1 MINYKVNIFY
11 KMFISFF
18 RLIKFGWQNF
28 FRNFWLSLIT
38 IIIII
43 LALVSI
49 SSLLIFNILT
59 DNTLK
64 IVQAK
69 TDVYIDLKPEVK
81 KEQADQL
88 VSSLNQVPSIVE
100 VKYISPED
108 NLANFLNTYQNNTLI
123 TEAIKTLENNPFK
136 ASILIK
142 VDKIENFPIILEEL
156 SQDKYSSILE
166 IKDEDFTQTKK
177 LVSKISEYSQ
187 KIKKAGLIIS
197 GIFIFIALLVVFNA
211 IQISIYNRKEEI
223 GIMRLVGASNFFIKG
238 PFYIEGIIYSI
249 FSIIILL
256 IFIYPLIIFLQ
267 PYINNFFNE
276 YSTNIIT
283 QVNNNFLKIFGTEL
297 IIAIIINVLSASIA
311 MKKYLRV

>member
-1 MINYKVNIFY
+1 
-11 KMFISFF
+11 MFISFF

-28 FRNFWLSLIT
+28 FRNFWLSLVT

-43 LALVSI
+43 LTLISI
-49 SSLLIFNILT
+49 SCLLIFNILT

-64 IVQAK
+64 VVQAK

-88 VSSLNQVPSIVE
+88 VNSLAQVPSIVE
-100 VKYISPED
+100 VKYVSPEE

-123 TEAIKTLENNPFK
+123 SEAIKTLENNPFK

-142 VDKIENFPIILEEL
+142 VDKIENFPIILNEL
-156 SQDKYSSILE
+156 SQDKYANILE
-166 IKDEDFTQTKK
+166 IKGEDFTQTKK
-177 LVSKISEYSQ
+177 LVNKISEYSQ

-197 GIFIFIALLVVFNA
+197 GIFIFVALLVVFNT

-223 GIMRLVGASNFFIKG
+223 AIMRLVGASNFFIKG
-238 PFYIEGIIYSI
+238 PFYVEGIIYSL

-267 PYINNFFNE
+267 PYINNFFSE

-283 QVNNNFLKIFGTEL
+283 QVNNNFIKIFGTEL
-297 IIAIIINVLSASIA
+297 IIAIIINILSASIA